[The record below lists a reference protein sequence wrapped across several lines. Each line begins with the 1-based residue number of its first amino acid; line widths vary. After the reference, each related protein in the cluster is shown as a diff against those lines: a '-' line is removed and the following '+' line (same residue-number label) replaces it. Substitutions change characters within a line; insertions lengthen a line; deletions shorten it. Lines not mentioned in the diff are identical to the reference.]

1 MILKNHAKSEEK
13 LTRIWSILT
22 LALAILKVCPLTGS
36 FRAKYITFDLKDY
49 TGVILHDT
57 EEWEENWR
65 KTDLWFEKWHEKC
78 GKVLSEHLKVSK
90 LGLWWDP
97 FLVENAWAKN

>member
-1 MILKNHAKSEEK
+1 MSHDAKKYCKIRRKTDEN
-13 LTRIWSILT
+13 LVNFDLLI
-22 LALAILKVCPLTGS
+22 GS

-49 TGVILHDT
+49 TGVILQDT
-57 EEWEENWR
+57 EEWEEIWR
-65 KTDLWFEKWHEKC
+65 KTNLWFEKWHEKC

-97 FLVENAWAKN
+97 FLVENA